1 MKSSNNPPTYPSA
14 QPLPESRPISF
25 FEQISGS
32 MEFTKICDSSIP
44 SIPIPNKIKILV
56 TDSIPGTAH
65 QILIAPKT
73 YKTEKN
79 TIHFFRK
86 PPVSEIAP
94 NIGPSIASV
103 RPTIAVIAPQ
113 RD

>member
-73 YKTEKN
+73 YKTEKKRSTSFEN
-79 TIHFFRK
+79 HQCQIWH
-86 PPVSEIAP
+86 PILDQVLQA
-94 NIGPSIASV
+94 
-103 RPTIAVIAPQ
+103 
-113 RD
+113 